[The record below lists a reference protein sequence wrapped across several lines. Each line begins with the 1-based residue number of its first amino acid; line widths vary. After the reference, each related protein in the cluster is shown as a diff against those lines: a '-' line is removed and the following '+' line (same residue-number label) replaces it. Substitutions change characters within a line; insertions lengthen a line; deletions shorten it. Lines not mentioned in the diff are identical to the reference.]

1 MVGVSLSPRLFW
13 PERQNDCD
21 RKLLAE
27 CGGVAGL
34 LRFLRGLGVAY
45 IELRPVEPTEDPAAV
60 LACAQAIWD
69 GGLKLTVHGAMPKEI
84 GPFAQTCPSLLPLL
98 GRAKEYQSLVTITLH
113 SYTTGDD
120 GDVAPAVEKTRQ
132 LLKTWGSEA
141 DRYGFRLALELNRDK
156 HNGDPSVTPRG
167 VLTMLEDSDPDAVG
181 ICFDFGHYYSNVR
194 TYALGEDALPD
205 KRFLER
211 VIHTHIHALGGN
223 GGTHFPLDAAG
234 KLPLDHYVG
243 GLSRAGYGG
252 IYNVELEFARIPEQS
267 FRQAIRDSVVALKGA
282 LYRTGDALE
291 QQRSAAAAAAKQ
303 QYPAALEKMAKEL
316 TQPQACD
323 GFYTFCASGQIFR
336 VGGVNFA
343 VDPMIRTSAAT
354 EQALEQARAV
364 LAQVGAIF
372 ITHAHDDHFD
382 PEFAK
387 KMADLDCTWVVDHTF
402 PQELLTQAG
411 LRQEKLCF
419 VKPGDKLELPGITA
433 QVFPGCHFQS
443 DGTGIEAV
451 MYLLTVGGRTVFLP
465 ADVRDYGADKLPM
478 IEAPDCMIANVW
490 LGRGQACR
498 TEDGAYEEFCDYVAY
513 FKPKKVFL
521 GHLME
526 YAREVTDLWRWEH
539 AGRVMDGLQLRLP
552 ESGAM
557 PLRLFEYYRF

>member
-1 MVGVSLSPRLFW
+1 MAR
-13 PERQNDCD
+13 
-21 RKLLAE
+21 
-27 CGGVAGL
+27 L

-69 GGLKLTVHGAMPKEI
+69 GGLKLTVHGAMPKEV
-84 GPFAQTCPSLLPLL
+84 GPFEKTCPSLLLL
-98 GRAKEYQSLVTITLH
+98 LERAREYQSPVTITLH

-120 GDVAPAVEKTRQ
+120 SDVAPAIKKTRQ
-132 LLKTWGSEA
+132 LLRQWGSEVS
-141 DRYGFRLALELNRDK
+141 RYGFRLALELNRDK

-167 VLTMLEDSDPDAVG
+167 VLQMLEGTDPDAVG
-181 ICFDFGHYYSNVR
+181 VCFDFGHYYSNVR
-194 TYALGEDALPD
+194 AYGLGEDALPD
-205 KRFLER
+205 QRFLER
-211 VIHTHIHALGGN
+211 AIHTHIHALGGN

-243 GLSRAGYGG
+243 GLSRTGYRD
-252 IYNVELEFARIPEQS
+252 IYNVELEFARIPDRS

-303 QYPAALEKMAKEL
+303 QYPAELERIAGEL
-316 TQPQACD
+316 AQPQATD
-323 GFYTFCASGQIFR
+323 GFYAFCASGQIFR

-343 VDPMIRTSAAT
+343 VDPVIRAPAVRDQVIEQTRAIFSQVSA
-354 EQALEQARAV
+354 V
-364 LAQVGAIF
+364 F
-372 ITHAHDDHFD
+372 ITHSHDDHFD
-382 PEFAK
+382 PDFARRL
-387 KMADLDCTWVVDHTF
+387 ADLDCVWVVEDSF
-402 PQELLTQAG
+402 PKELLAQAG

-419 VKPGDKLELPGITA
+419 VKPGQTMELAGIRA
-433 QVFPGCHFQS
+433 KVFPGCHFQS
-443 DGTGIEAV
+443 DGTGVEAV
-451 MYLLTVGGRTVFLP
+451 MYLLAVGGREIFLP
-465 ADVRDYGADKLPM
+465 ADVRDYGADQLPV
-478 IEAPDCMIANVW
+478 IDSPDCMIANVW

-552 ESGAM
+552 ESGSM
-557 PLRLFEYYRF
+557 PLRPFEYYRF